1 MSEEQP
7 ISCQMFGVTGVIV
20 QIVLGALS
28 FSVLII
34 KRCYQ
39 HPKRPWR
46 IWAMDTSK
54 QGVSQL
60 IAHFLNVTISLLLS
74 SHLDNDACIWYFT
87 TNVLDNTVGVFICC
101 GVLRLVEGTIISG
114 RCEQFRSGNYYDIIE
129 YNDDYISTY
138 TGDESLITT
147 NSDKM
152 DMKPL

>member
-28 FSVLII
+28 FRVLII